1 MYYLFLFYFI
11 FIHLFLFFTELHVA
25 IDSFGKFWAFSDVT
39 ENHHC
44 NRSSSQKHCVCFNK
58 LIIELLVMYA
68 TDFT

>member
-44 NRSSSQKHCVCFNK
+44 NRSSSQKHCARFNK

>member
-11 FIHLFLFFTELHVA
+11 FIYLFLFFTELHVA

-44 NRSSSQKHCVCFNK
+44 NRSSSQKRCACFNK